1 MSTST
6 ANAPVRTEAPPRAA
20 GARRWFNP
28 AYTRY
33 DLARNLRMV
42 TTLIFIVLLP
52 VVLYLIFGATQSF
65 SDIELSSGRGNISA
79 QIMVSMAV
87 YGAISAT
94 VTLAGAAAVELQQ
107 GWGRQLGLTP
117 FTQAGY
123 VLSKVIVALVV
134 AVLPIVAVFIAGAL
148 TSARVDGP
156 LWLVLGL
163 QALVAGVVFAL
174 YGLMF
179 GLLFRSEAAVGAASG
194 TIVILMFL
202 GNAFAPLSGFL
213 LDLSPFTPVWGAMQ
227 FANWPLTEGLLFVG
241 NGGDTVQYEFWQPI
255 ANMLA
260 WAALFGA
267 VALWAARRHTSR
279 K

>member
-1 MSTST
+1 MPATGT
-6 ANAPVRTEAPPRAA
+6 RPDAPAAARAA
-20 GARRWFNP
+20 APARRVLNP
-28 AYTRY
+28 TYIRF
-33 DLARNLRMV
+33 DLARNLRMF
-42 TTLIFIVLLP
+42 TTMCFIVVLP
-52 VVLYLIFGATQSF
+52 VVLYLIFGGTQSF
-65 SDIELSSGRGNISA
+65 SDIELPSGRGNVSA

-87 YGAISAT
+87 YGAITAT
-94 VTLAGAAAVELQQ
+94 VSLAGAAAVELQQ

-123 VLSKVIVALVV
+123 VLSKVIVALAV

-156 LWLVLGL
+156 LWLGLGL
-163 QALVAGVVFAL
+163 LGLVAAVVFAL

-202 GNAFAPLSGFL
+202 GNAFVPLSGFL

-227 FANWPLTEGLLFVG
+227 FANWPLTDGLLFVG
-241 NGGDTVQYEFWQPI
+241 RAGDTVQYELWQPI
-255 ANMLA
+255 VNMVV
-260 WAALFGA
+260 WATLFGA
-267 VALWAARRHTSR
+267 VALWAARRHTAR
-279 K
+279 Q